1 MLYETFEKV
10 YALEAQGKKIV
21 KLNVGEP
28 DWRPPVAAI
37 KAAQNA
43 IAKGK
48 DKYGSSYGELPLR
61 EELAALHSCSP
72 KNIVIT
78 PGSKWGVYALLKLH
92 LQPGDNAVI
101 FSPHWSAY
109 SLMCSSLGAQAKLVN
124 LKMENGWRPDL
135 DAFNS
140 AIDHKTKVIVL
151 NSPCN
156 PTSSA
161 FSQKDE
167 EKIIEIAREKGIVV
181 LADDAYRGLLFEKRA
196 ERSLSEG
203 VLGMCTFSKTFGM
216 TGWRI
221 GYSVV
226 PEDVAKKLVSL
237 NQITF
242 TNVPL
247 FVQAGALKALEG
259 KEKFASKVRRLC
271 VQRAV
276 IATKKLKGHFEFTE
290 PQAGFYLFPK
300 LPDGVNTQAFLD
312 KMLDSG
318 FAMVPGG
325 AFGDYSSH
333 FRVSLCREKEIISK
347 ACENMVEQLESK
359 HTLSQRSM

>member
-1 MLYETFEKV
+1 MLYETFEKIFR
-10 YALEAQGKKIV
+10 LEQEGKKII

-28 DWRPPVAAI
+28 DWRPPAAAI
-37 KAAQNA
+37 KAAQSA
-43 IAKGK
+43 LAKGL
-48 DKYGSSYGELPLR
+48 DKYGSAYGELPLR
-61 EELAALHSCSP
+61 EELSALHGCSA

-92 LQPGDNAVI
+92 LQPGENAVI
-101 FSPHWSAY
+101 FSPYWSAY
-109 SLMCSSLGAQAKLVN
+109 SLMCKSLGAESKLVN
-124 LKMENGWRPDL
+124 LKMENNWKPDL

-140 AIDHKTKVIVL
+140 AIDSKTKVVIL

-181 LADDAYRGLLFEKRA
+181 LADDAYRDLLFEKRK
-196 ERSLSEG
+196 ERPLSEG
-203 VLGMCTFSKTFGM
+203 VLGACTFSKTFGM

-247 FVQAGALKALEG
+247 FVQVGALKALDG
-259 KEKFASKVRRLC
+259 KEKFAAKVRKLC
-271 VQRAV
+271 VQRAA
-276 IATKKLKGHFEFTE
+276 IATKKLKGHFEFSE
-290 PQAGFYLFPK
+290 PEAGFYLFPK
-300 LPDGVNTQAFLD
+300 LPDGVDTMKFLD
-312 KMLDSG
+312 RVLDDG

-325 AFGDYSSH
+325 AFGDYNSH

-347 ACENMVEQLESK
+347 ACEVMVDEI
-359 HTLSQRSM
+359 